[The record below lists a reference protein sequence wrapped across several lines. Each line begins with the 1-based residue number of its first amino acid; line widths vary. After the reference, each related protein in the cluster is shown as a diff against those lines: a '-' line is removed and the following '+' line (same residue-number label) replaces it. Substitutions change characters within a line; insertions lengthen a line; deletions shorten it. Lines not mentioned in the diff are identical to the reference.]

1 MYIIINLKEH
11 IWYSFRFFCNEKVRI
26 KKVKDK
32 GDVYVG
38 CDEKNT

>member
-1 MYIIINLKEH
+1 MNIKKYVRTYLVFIQI
-11 IWYSFRFFCNEKVRI
+11 FCNEKVRI